1 MNDLKHNSPAKY
13 IAKSEDG
20 SVWVVG
26 DFQHE
31 FFIAL
36 ISNSSLR
43 IVRVPENEIVTEIPG
58 VGYAVRGR
66 FWVPPAGP
74 FYWVVPPAE
83 EQPANPNTESNQ
95 E

>member
-31 FFIAL
+31 FLIAL

-43 IVRVPENEIVTEIPG
+43 IVRVPENEIVTEIPRL
-58 VGYAVRGR
+58 GYTVQGR

-83 EQPANPNTESNQ
+83 AQLTAPNTEQ